1 MDGDTL
7 RNGFKGVE
15 VDGGGGVV
23 DRGEGESLLEQRSSH
38 EALGLGLSHL
48 ATNETL
54 YLQVGPGHI
63 SHLRFNIQPPLP
75 TYCQIRCTTTTVIK

>member
-23 DRGEGESLLEQRSSH
+23 DRGERESLLEQRSSH
-38 EALGLGLSHL
+38 EALGFSLSHL
-48 ATNETL
+48 PANETL
-54 YLQVGPGHI
+54 YLQV
-63 SHLRFNIQPPLP
+63 
-75 TYCQIRCTTTTVIK
+75 